1 MDKPWTV
8 DGKLSIVTGSNTG
21 LGRATALELARRG
34 SSVILASRSK
44 ERTALALTEIA
55 GEVGTDRVEF
65 LQLDLASLA
74 SVKKATETFLS
85 SGRPLHLLVNNAG
98 LAGRRGITAEGFELT
113 FGVNYLGHYLLTRL
127 LLDRIVASAPARIV
141 HVASSVHH
149 RAKRITWDRLR
160 ERRLFPATSE
170 YAVSKLANLLFNS
183 ELAKRLIGT
192 RVTTYAAHP
201 GLAATDIYRVVPT
214 PLRKLII
221 RNMPTP
227 EDAAKTQ
234 VWCATAPEL
243 SEESGLYYANLE
255 QKEPSPAARDAELA
269 AELWSKSEAWV
280 SEFL

>member
-8 DGKLSIVTGSNTG
+8 DGKVSIVTGSNTG
-21 LGRATALELARRG
+21 LGRATAIELARRG
-34 SSVILASRSK
+34 SYVIVASRST
-44 ERTALALTEIA
+44 ERAVPALTEIA
-55 GEVGTDRVEF
+55 DEVGADRVEF
-65 LQLDLASLA
+65 LELDLASLA

-85 SGRPLHLLVNNAG
+85 SGRPLHVLINNAG
-98 LAGRRGITAEGFELT
+98 LAGRRGLTAEGFELT

-127 LLDRIVASAPARIV
+127 LLDRMVASAPARIV
-141 HVASSVHH
+141 HVTSSVHY
-149 RAKRITWDRLR
+149 RAQRIDWDRLR
-160 ERRLFPATSE
+160 KRRLLPATRE

-183 ELAKRLIGT
+183 ELAKRLVGT

-201 GLAATDIYRVVPT
+201 GLAATDIYRVVPA
-214 PLRKLII
+214 PFRKLMTK
-221 RNMPTP
+221 NMPTP

-234 VWCATAPEL
+234 VWCATEPEL

-255 QKEPSPAARDAELA
+255 QKEPSPTARDPDLA

>member
-1 MDKPWTV
+1 MAKAWTV
-8 DGKLSIVTGSNTG
+8 DGKVSIVTGSNTG
-21 LGRATALELARRG
+21 LGRATAIELARRG

-44 ERTALALTEIA
+44 ERTAPALNEIA
-55 GEVGTDRVEF
+55 GEVGGDRVEF

-74 SVKKATETFLS
+74 SVKSATETFLS
-85 SGRPLHLLVNNAG
+85 SGRPLHVLVNNAG
-98 LAGRRGITAEGFELT
+98 LAGRRGMTAEGFELT

-127 LLDRIVASAPARIV
+127 LLDRMVASAPARIV

-149 RAKRITWDRLR
+149 RVGRINWDRLR
-160 ERRLFPATSE
+160 QRRLLPATSE

-183 ELAKRLIGT
+183 ELAKRLAGT

-214 PLRKLII
+214 PFRTLMT

-227 EDAAKTQ
+227 EDAARTQ

-243 SEESGLYYANLE
+243 SEESGWYYANVE
-255 QKEPSPAARDAELA
+255 QKDPSPAARDVELA
-269 AELWSKSEAWV
+269 AELWSRSEEWV
-280 SEFL
+280 AEFL

>member
-1 MDKPWTV
+1 MAKAWTV
-8 DGKLSIVTGSNTG
+8 DGKVSIVTGSNTG

-44 ERTALALTEIA
+44 ERTAPALNEIA
-55 GEVGTDRVEF
+55 GEVGGDRVEF

-74 SVKKATETFLS
+74 SVKSATETFLS
-85 SGRPLHLLVNNAG
+85 SGRPLHVLVNNAG
-98 LAGRRGITAEGFELT
+98 LAGRRGMTAEGFELT

-127 LLDRIVASAPARIV
+127 LLDRMVASAPARIV

-149 RAKRITWDRLR
+149 RVGRINWDRLR
-160 ERRLFPATSE
+160 QRRLLPATSE

-183 ELAKRLIGT
+183 ELAKRLAGT

-214 PLRKLII
+214 PFRTLMT

-227 EDAAKTQ
+227 EDAARTQ

-243 SEESGLYYANLE
+243 SEESGSYYANVE

-269 AELWSKSEAWV
+269 AELWSRSEEWAA
-280 SEFL
+280 EFL